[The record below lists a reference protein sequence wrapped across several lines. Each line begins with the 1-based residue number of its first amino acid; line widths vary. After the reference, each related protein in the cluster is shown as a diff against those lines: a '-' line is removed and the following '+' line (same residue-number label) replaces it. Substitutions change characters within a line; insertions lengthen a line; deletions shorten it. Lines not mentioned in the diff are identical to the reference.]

1 MEYNIFL
8 IKNQIMR
15 GKYEHFLVKSVSHG
29 DFPDFFRRKKL
40 LYKIVYILN
49 STKTHYGVRP
59 HCCRSAA
66 QYTVRIYNAV

>member
-15 GKYEHFLVKSVSHG
+15 GKYEHFLVKSVFHG

-49 STKTHYGVRP
+49 SRKFKSSLLILVIIFHP
-59 HCCRSAA
+59 E
-66 QYTVRIYNAV
+66 